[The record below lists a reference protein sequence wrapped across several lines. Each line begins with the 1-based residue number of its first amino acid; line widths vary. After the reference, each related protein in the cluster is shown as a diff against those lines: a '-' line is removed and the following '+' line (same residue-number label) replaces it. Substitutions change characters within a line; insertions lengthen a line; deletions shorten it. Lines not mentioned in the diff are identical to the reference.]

1 MRVSHWGSRLRAGG
15 LAAALVLLTLTAHT
29 AAQGGSPNLLGMALV
44 LALALAFSIP
54 ASRVQWSP
62 PRLLTFFIGG
72 QFLLHAVLA
81 LAGGHGSHASWLP
94 TPPMAFAHIAAAAL
108 VTGLALYF
116 DRAIATAIQMA
127 RTLLGVSVQSVPRIV
142 HSVAGVS
149 TSYVPSNVGFITR
162 QAHLRRGPPVFAC

>member
-1 MRVSHWGSRLRAGG
+1 MRGSHWGSRLRAVG
-15 LAAALVLLTLTAHT
+15 LASALVLLTLTAHT

-44 LALALAFSIP
+44 LALALAFSFP
-54 ASRVQWSP
+54 ASRVRWSP
-62 PRLLTFFIGG
+62 LRLLTFFIGG

-94 TPPMAFAHIAAAAL
+94 TLPMAFAHAVAAVL
-108 VTGLALYF
+108 VTGCALYF

-127 RTLLGVSVQSVPRIV
+127 RTILGVSVQSVPRLVRSGI
-142 HSVAGVS
+142 GVS

-162 QAHLRRGPPVFAC
+162 QAHLWRGPPVLAC